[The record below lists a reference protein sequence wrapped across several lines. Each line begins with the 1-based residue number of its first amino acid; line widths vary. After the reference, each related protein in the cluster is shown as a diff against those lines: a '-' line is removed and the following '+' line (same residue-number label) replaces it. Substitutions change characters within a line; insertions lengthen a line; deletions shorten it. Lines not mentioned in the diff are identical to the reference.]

1 MKYTRHIRTNL
12 RGLKKSFWHRNM
24 NGWFSID
31 GRELNN
37 EEAHKMIDYC
47 LEHGI
52 VYDCDAPVEE
62 IKELLGW

>member
-1 MKYTRHIRTNL
+1 
-12 RGLKKSFWHRNM
+12 M
-24 NGWFSID
+24 NGCFSVD

-52 VYDCDAPVEE
+52 VDDCDAPVEE